1 MKARIVTLLLM
12 LSVGV
17 KAQDVQ
23 LRPWEVYLNE
33 VMTLED
39 VESESLE
46 TVYDLLCELEQH
58 PLDINSLTRETLEQF
73 PFLSAQQIEEIIE
86 YRDRYGPLKS
96 VGELQMVRSLDYAQR
111 RLLSYFIYIGDE
123 QERGFPK
130 LDDIARYGRHELM
143 ATARIPFYRRK
154 GDDGTYLG
162 DPYRHWLRYQFTYHD
177 AVKIIM
183 HSTCNYEDWDG
194 WSRSVLGIIAS
205 RWEWDW

>member
-12 LSVGV
+12 LSLGV

-73 PFLSAQQIEEIIE
+73 PFL
-86 YRDRYGPLKS
+86 
-96 VGELQMVRSLDYAQR
+96 
-111 RLLSYFIYIGDE
+111 
-123 QERGFPK
+123 
-130 LDDIARYGRHELM
+130 
-143 ATARIPFYRRK
+143 
-154 GDDGTYLG
+154 
-162 DPYRHWLRYQFTYHD
+162 
-177 AVKIIM
+177 
-183 HSTCNYEDWDG
+183 
-194 WSRSVLGIIAS
+194 
-205 RWEWDW
+205 

>member
-1 MKARIVTLLLM
+1 M
-12 LSVGV
+12 
-17 KAQDVQ
+17 
-23 LRPWEVYLNE
+23 RPWEVYLNE

-39 VESESLE
+39 VESASLE

-130 LDDIARYGRHELM
+130 AGRH
-143 ATARIPFYRRK
+143 RPI
-154 GDDGTYLG
+154 
-162 DPYRHWLRYQFTYHD
+162 W
-177 AVKIIM
+177 
-183 HSTCNYEDWDG
+183 
-194 WSRSVLGIIAS
+194 AS
-205 RWEWDW
+205 RTDGYGPYPLLSAQGRRRDLSG